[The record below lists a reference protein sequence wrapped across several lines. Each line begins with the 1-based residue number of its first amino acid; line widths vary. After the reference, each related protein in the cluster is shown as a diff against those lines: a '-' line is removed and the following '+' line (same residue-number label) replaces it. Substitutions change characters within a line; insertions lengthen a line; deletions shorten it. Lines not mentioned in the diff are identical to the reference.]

1 MANNVNDL
9 KPAPAPEPTPAQEP
23 TPTPAPAPDP
33 TPAPAPA
40 PATEPAHD
48 ADYYAKII
56 EAQQKQLDQQ
66 GKRIDQLLTQLNTAI
81 NNGGN
86 YQEPAS
92 KVNTNPANPQPASEL
107 AKDYSEMDFTI

>member
-1 MANNVNDL
+1 MTNSTND
-9 KPAPAPEPTPAQEP
+9 PAGAPEP
-23 TPTPAPAPDP
+23 TPTPAPAPVAEP
-33 TPAPAPA
+33 TPAPAP
-40 PATEPAHD
+40 EPAHD

-56 EAQQKQLDQQ
+56 ETQQKQLDQQ
-66 GKRIDQLLTQLNTAI
+66 GERIDQLLAQLNTAI

-92 KVNTNPANPQPASEL
+92 KVNTNPINPQPASEL